1 MKLVQWKNI
10 EAEQELVLVR
20 EKITGAVIFWE
31 LEDGET
37 VEDVEERERSD
48 GADVIGKFKAEE
60 IAL

>member
-37 VEDVEERERSD
+37 VEDVEERERPD